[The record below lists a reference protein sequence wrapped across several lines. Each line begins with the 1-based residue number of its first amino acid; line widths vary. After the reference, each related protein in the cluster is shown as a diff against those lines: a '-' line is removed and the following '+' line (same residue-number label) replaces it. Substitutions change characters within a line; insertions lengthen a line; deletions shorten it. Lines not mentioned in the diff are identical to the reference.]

1 MKNTGLLPLLPLN
14 NPLNSK
20 RSLSF
25 DESLDII
32 GAEPEALS
40 RQFHFLQFTPPSHRV
55 NGLHFEAEHGG
66 DIFGGEQSTFLLLF
80 SHGATMKQRLLFC
93 RVN

>member
-1 MKNTGLLPLLPLN
+1 LLPLLPLN

-32 GAEPEALS
+32 GPEAEAFS
-40 RQFHFLQFTPPSHRV
+40 R
-55 NGLHFEAEHGG
+55 
-66 DIFGGEQSTFLLLF
+66 
-80 SHGATMKQRLLFC
+80 
-93 RVN
+93 

>member
-1 MKNTGLLPLLPLN
+1 MSGLP
-14 NPLNSK
+14 
-20 RSLSF
+20 F

-55 NGLHFEAEHGG
+55 NGLHFEAKHDG
-66 DIFGGEQSTFLLLF
+66 DIFCGEQSRVFL
-80 SHGATMKQRLLFC
+80 
-93 RVN
+93 